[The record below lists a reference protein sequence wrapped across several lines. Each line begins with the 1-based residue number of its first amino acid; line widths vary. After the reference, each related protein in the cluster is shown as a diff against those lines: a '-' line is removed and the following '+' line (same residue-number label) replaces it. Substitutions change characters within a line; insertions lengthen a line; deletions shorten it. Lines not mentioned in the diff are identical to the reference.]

1 LLRERSI
8 TDNPTLFSPKE
19 LPMMIS
25 PAANPYAAAA
35 ALDRQLRSPGPPGD
49 ASSDN
54 GRPDG
59 GPDVVVTLSPGASA
73 PPSTYDASGK
83 LPGAPT
89 LDDLGANAPDS
100 MAQAKESQDDG
111 DDDATSAD
119 STAAATGSASA
130 DSNANVDE
138 DAAVAA

>member
-1 LLRERSI
+1 
-8 TDNPTLFSPKE
+8 
-19 LPMMIS
+19 MMIS

-35 ALDRQLRSPGPPGD
+35 ALDCQLRSPGPPGD
-49 ASSDN
+49 ASSDD
-54 GRPDG
+54 GTPDG

-83 LPGAPT
+83 LPRAPT

-100 MAQAKESQDDG
+100 MARAAESQDDDG
-111 DDDATSAD
+111 DDATSAD
-119 STAAATGSASA
+119 STAATTASASA

>member
-1 LLRERSI
+1 
-8 TDNPTLFSPKE
+8 
-19 LPMMIS
+19 MMIS

-49 ASSDN
+49 ASSDD
-54 GRPDG
+54 GTPDG
-59 GPDVVVTLSPGASA
+59 GPDVVVTLSQGAWA

-100 MAQAKESQDDG
+100 MARATESRDDG
-111 DDDATSAD
+111 DDEATSP
-119 STAAATGSASA
+119 ASA
-130 DSNANVDE
+130 DSNTNVDE

>member
-1 LLRERSI
+1 
-8 TDNPTLFSPKE
+8 
-19 LPMMIS
+19 MMIS

-35 ALDRQLRSPGPPGD
+35 ALDRQLRSPGPSDDP
-49 ASSDN
+49 SSD
-54 GRPDG
+54 GGTPDG
-59 GPDVVVTLSPGASA
+59 GPDVVVTLSRGAAA

-100 MAQAKESQDDG
+100 MAQATGSQDGG

-119 STAAATGSASA
+119 STATSATNA
-130 DSNANVDE
+130 DDANVDE

>member
-1 LLRERSI
+1 
-8 TDNPTLFSPKE
+8 
-19 LPMMIS
+19 MMIS

-49 ASSDN
+49 ASSDS
-54 GRPDG
+54 GTPDG
-59 GPDVVVTLSPGASA
+59 GPDVVVTLSQGASA
-73 PPSTYDASGK
+73 PPSTYDANGK

-100 MAQAKESQDDG
+100 MAQATESRDG

-119 STAAATGSASA
+119 STAAATSPASA

>member
-1 LLRERSI
+1 
-8 TDNPTLFSPKE
+8 
-19 LPMMIS
+19 MMIS

-49 ASSDN
+49 ASSDD
-54 GRPDG
+54 GTPDG
-59 GPDVVVTLSPGASA
+59 GPDVVVTLSQGSSA
-73 PPSTYDASGK
+73 PPSTYDASGR

-89 LDDLGANAPDS
+89 PDDLGANAPDS
-100 MAQAKESQDDG
+100 MARVTESRDDG
-111 DDDATSAD
+111 NDSDDDATSAD

>member
-1 LLRERSI
+1 
-8 TDNPTLFSPKE
+8 
-19 LPMMIS
+19 MMIS

-35 ALDRQLRSPGPPGD
+35 ALDRQLRSPGPPDD
-49 ASSDN
+49 ASSDS
-54 GRPDG
+54 GTPDG
-59 GPDVVVTLSPGASA
+59 GPDVVVTLSQGASP

-83 LPGAPT
+83 LAGAPT

-100 MAQAKESQDDG
+100 MARATESQDG

-119 STAAATGSASA
+119 PADATTSAGSP
-130 DSNANVDE
+130 ANVDE

>member
-1 LLRERSI
+1 
-8 TDNPTLFSPKE
+8 
-19 LPMMIS
+19 MMIS

-35 ALDRQLRSPGPPGD
+35 ALDRQLRSPGPPDD
-49 ASSDN
+49 ASSDS
-54 GRPDG
+54 GTPDG
-59 GPDVVVTLSPGASA
+59 GPDVVVTLSQGASA

-100 MAQAKESQDDG
+100 MAQATESRDG

-119 STAAATGSASA
+119 STAAATSPASA
-130 DSNANVDE
+130 DSNASVDE

>member
-1 LLRERSI
+1 
-8 TDNPTLFSPKE
+8 
-19 LPMMIS
+19 MMIS

-111 DDDATSAD
+111 DDDATSAG